1 MLVSSREDKQSRC
14 HTREFA
20 PMFFWFPSALKHS
33 IHWFQGCSC
42 CRDVTASLFCEACL
56 EHRRHFLVFEKEL
69 FDVSRFWIL
78 HSCRVYSILIPL
90 HIHRYLVP
98 FFFFF
103 FWTFLFLQGSV
114 EDRLGPFYSR
124 LGPVEDRCLHLGG
137 CMCQWERLDWSLS
150 SCLVVRK
157 TGWVFQDCGVWFSL
171 PMELVCVSS
180 EIPRTRDTAPFPSSS
195 VGISS
200 LCVRIDP
207 WVLVI
212 GVCRHDFIVFHS

>member
-1 MLVSSREDKQSRC
+1 MWPHLCSARPAWNTEGISLQLKRNFSMLVDFESCIRVGC
-14 HTREFA
+14 TA
-20 PMFFWFPSALKHS
+20 FWFRS
-33 IHWFQGCSC
+33 IST
-42 CRDVTASLFCEACL
+42 DILFL
-56 EHRRHFLVFEKEL
+56 
-69 FDVSRFWIL
+69 
-78 HSCRVYSILIPL
+78 
-90 HIHRYLVP
+90 
-98 FFFFF
+98 FFF

-114 EDRLGPFYSR
+114 EDWLGPFYSR

-212 GVCRHDFIVFHS
+212 GGCRHDFIVFHSWASFRSLHIPHRVYASICWWILWWPANLGDCK